1 MKINEAESLVGVTKK
16 NIRYYEAEGLLSPRR
31 EVGNGYRSYSQ
42 RDVDTLRRIKLLRK
56 LDVPLAEVKAML
68 EGQLSLREG
77 MARHWLLLENRQAG
91 LPGAALGASIFL
103 ALMIFAAALMLWAFF
118 SQPEEAPPLPVVVFL
133 VAIPLIC
140 GAGVIAALVQ
150 RVKEIRKGEED
161 DYRNY

>member
-1 MKINEAESLVGVTKK
+1 M
-16 NIRYYEAEGLLSPRR
+16 
-31 EVGNGYRSYSQ
+31 
-42 RDVDTLRRIKLLRK
+42 
-56 LDVPLAEVKAML
+56 
-68 EGQLSLREG
+68 
-77 MARHWLLLENRQAG
+77 
-91 LPGAALGASIFL
+91 LGASIFL

-140 GAGVIAALVQ
+140 RAGVIAALVQ

>member
-91 LPGAALGASIFL
+91 LPGGGARGFHLPGPDDLCGRFDALGLF
-103 ALMIFAAALMLWAFF
+103 
-118 SQPEEAPPLPVVVFL
+118 QPAGGGPAPAGGGVFGSHSADL
-133 VAIPLIC
+133 RGGRNRSPRP
-140 GAGVIAALVQ
+140 AGERNQ
-150 RVKEIRKGEED
+150 KG
-161 DYRNY
+161 